1 MICARFWQQIFQR
14 LTLVPK
20 MTIFAIKIKF
30 VMSKHD
36 LRLILATNDITP
48 YVTIQITKLAV
59 KI

>member
-1 MICARFWQQIFQR
+1 
-14 LTLVPK
+14 

-36 LRLILATNDITP
+36 LRLILATNDITS